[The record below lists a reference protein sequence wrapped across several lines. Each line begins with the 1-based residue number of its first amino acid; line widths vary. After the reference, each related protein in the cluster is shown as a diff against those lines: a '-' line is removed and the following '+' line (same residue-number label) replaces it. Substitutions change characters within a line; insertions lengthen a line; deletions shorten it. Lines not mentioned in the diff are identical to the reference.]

1 MKGIAGVIFIVVSV
15 LVLAASSVSAA
26 LSLENQM
33 DVDEKIISP
42 GYQVVQFDG
51 MVYRIY
57 TAGCFTLTFDRVDDE
72 HHRVFIIAAE
82 GEVLPYSS
90 IYMQWGLFPP
100 VCLELGLGGG
110 STYLLGTET
119 GYAEK

>member
-1 MKGIAGVIFIVVSV
+1 MKGIAGVLFIAVSV
-15 LVLAASSVSAA
+15 LVLATSAVPA
-26 LSLENQM
+26 ESLSNQM
-33 DVDEKIISP
+33 DIDEKTISP
-42 GYQVVQFDG
+42 GFQVVQFDG
-51 MVYRIY
+51 TIYRIL
-57 TAGCFTLTFDRVDDE
+57 TAGAFTLSFERVDNE
-72 HHRVFIIAAE
+72 HHRVFIIAGE

-90 IYMQWGLFPP
+90 IFIQWDLFPP